1 MAEKIKA
8 KLPLADNT
16 FVAWGGKEGQIYPA
30 DQTRLQNQGYVVS
43 ANWIS
48 FVLKLTDN
56 TVIVWGEE
64 LLEAAGEELNDVVDI
79 YAGHRDFALK
89 KKDGRLVMFG
99 GGEYSQDTL
108 PKTDV
113 LEIFSNE
120 HAFAAT
126 LKKGGVVAWG
136 RNESGF
142 IEPAKAQKMKDQT
155 VVNIYST

>member
-1 MAEKIKA
+1 MMQS
-8 KLPLADNT
+8 
-16 FVAWGGKEGQIYPA
+16 GQ
-30 DQTRLQNQGYVVS
+30 
-43 ANWIS
+43 
-48 FVLKLTDN
+48 
-56 TVIVWGEE
+56 
-64 LLEAAGEELNDVVDI
+64 
-79 YAGHRDFALK
+79 RDFVLK

-155 VVNIYST
+155 VDNIYSTLRAFAALLKDGSVVAWGNVDYGGHISENTEDRLHPMW